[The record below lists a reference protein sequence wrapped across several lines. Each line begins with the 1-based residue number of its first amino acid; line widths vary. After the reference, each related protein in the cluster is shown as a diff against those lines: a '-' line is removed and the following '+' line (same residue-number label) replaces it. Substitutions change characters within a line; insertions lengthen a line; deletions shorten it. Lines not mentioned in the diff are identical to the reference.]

1 MMYRRYVLEFAD
13 SFQLLYHFFLHHKSF
28 RILIIP
34 RKRFTKLFYER
45 LAYVWTLF
53 YLLFST
59 EIFIFIVACI
69 TSIRTRWKIYC
80 HLIILI
86 SPFQNV
92 CKTDFL
98 FPSTFLLYL
107 LHFLSLCALFC
118 ELTEHQELFS
128 FFIKKKITFNE
139 HW

>member
-1 MMYRRYVLEFAD
+1 MMYRSYVLEFAD

-59 EIFIFIVACI
+59 EIFIFIVAMYYKHKN
-69 TSIRTRWKIYC
+69 TVKNLLSFNHPYL
-80 HLIILI
+80 HL
-86 SPFQNV
+86 SKNV

-128 FFIKKKITFNE
+128 FFY
-139 HW
+139 